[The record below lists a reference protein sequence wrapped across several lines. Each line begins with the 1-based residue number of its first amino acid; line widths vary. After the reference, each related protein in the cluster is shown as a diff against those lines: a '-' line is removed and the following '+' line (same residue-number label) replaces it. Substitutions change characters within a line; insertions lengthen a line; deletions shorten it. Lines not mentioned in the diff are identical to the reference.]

1 MGDLNIKPS
10 EVENAEGVKK
20 VELTG
25 AIDAASI
32 TQLTDFVDDLYEN
45 GTRWFLVDMRGIKY
59 VNSTGLGSLV
69 KYADQFTERGGG
81 MVLFALP
88 PKVKVIIKML
98 GLDSFF
104 PIVNSLEDALKEV
117 EGKGASAK
125 ASPAPSPAPK
135 VEEEPKASTPAPSAP
150 SAPSAPAPAVAP
162 SAPSSLG
169 ASSSKDENG
178 AATPAASQELV
189 ETLLEENR
197 RTNRLLKAVILELRQ
212 LRAEFED
219 DNED

>member
-1 MGDLNIKPS
+1 LGDLTIKPS
-10 EVENAEGVKK
+10 DIESAEGVKK

-32 TQLTDFVDDLYEN
+32 SQLTNFVDDLYDG

-104 PIVNSLEDALKEV
+104 PIVNSLDDALDEV
-117 EGKGASAK
+117 KGNGKGVTK
-125 ASPAPSPAPK
+125 ATAPRPVPAPK
-135 VEEEPKASTPAPSAP
+135 PDPAPRRLTHLAP
-150 SAPSAPAPAVAP
+150 SSPKPAPIVTP

-169 ASSSKDENG
+169 PNNHKGEDVADSTLASKD
-178 AATPAASQELV
+178 LV

-219 DNED
+219 DGDD

>member
-10 EVENAEGVKK
+10 DVENAEGVKK

-104 PIVNSLEDALKEV
+104 PIVNSLDDALKEV
-117 EGKGASAK
+117 EGTAAK
-125 ASPAPSPAPK
+125 PVPAPAPAPK
-135 VEEEPKASTPAPSAP
+135 VEEEVKVADPE
-150 SAPSAPAPAVAP
+150 PSAPAPSGPAPSVAP

-169 ASSSKDENG
+169 STNTKGDDVAESASASK
-178 AATPAASQELV
+178 ELV

-219 DNED
+219 DNEE

>member
-10 EVENAEGVKK
+10 DVENAEGVKK

-104 PIVNSLEDALKEV
+104 PIVNSLDDALKEV
-117 EGKGASAK
+117 NGTGTAVKPTPP
-125 ASPAPSPAPK
+125 PAPAPK
-135 VEEEPKASTPAPSAP
+135 VEEEPKAA
-150 SAPSAPAPAVAP
+150 APAPAAPAPSGPAPSVAP

-169 ASSSKDENG
+169 SSNNKGDDVAETASAPK
-178 AATPAASQELV
+178 ELV

-219 DNED
+219 DNDE

>member
-1 MGDLNIKPS
+1 MGDLTIKPS
-10 EVENAEGVKK
+10 DIENHTGVKK
-20 VELTG
+20 VELQG

-32 TQLTDFVDDLYEN
+32 TELTDFVDELYDG

-104 PIVNSLEDALKEV
+104 PIVNSLDDALDEV
-117 EGKGASAK
+117 KGNGVGVKPKDEPARESK
-125 ASPAPSPAPK
+125 ADSSS
-135 VEEEPKASTPAPSAP
+135 ST
-150 SAPSAPAPAVAP
+150 SAPA
-162 SAPSSLG
+162 SATKGETVSET
-169 ASSSKDENG
+169 ATVSK
-178 AATPAASQELV
+178 ELI
-189 ETLLEENR
+189 ETLLEESR

-219 DNED
+219 DSDD

>member
-1 MGDLNIKPS
+1 LGDLTIKPS
-10 EVENAEGVKK
+10 DVENAEGVKK

-32 TQLTDFVDDLYEN
+32 TQLTDFVDDLYED

-104 PIVNSLEDALKEV
+104 PIVNSLDDALDEV
-117 EGKGASAK
+117 KGNGSGVNKPEPIAEPEPAPKATPSAL
-125 ASPAPSPAPK
+125 SPAP
-135 VEEEPKASTPAPSAP
+135 T
-150 SAPSAPAPAVAP
+150 VAP
-162 SAPSSLG
+162 SAPSSL
-169 ASSSKDENG
+169 ASHNSKGDDVANSD
-178 AATPAASQELV
+178 TASKELV

-219 DNED
+219 DGDD

>member
-1 MGDLNIKPS
+1 MGDLTINQFDLD
-10 EVENAEGVKK
+10 EVADARK
-20 VELTG
+20 VELVG

-32 TQLTDFVDDLYEN
+32 TDLTNFVDKLYDT

-69 KYADQFTERGGG
+69 KYADQFTSRGGG

-104 PIVNSLEDALKEV
+104 PIVNSLDDALEQVRNQGQKEESEPAAPEAPVV
-117 EGKGASAK
+117 EDVEDVEDIMDESPAVPQSSVA
-125 ASPAPSPAPK
+125 ATVAPAPSSNGQTSVDPGL
-135 VEEEPKASTPAPSAP
+135 V
-150 SAPSAPAPAVAP
+150 
-162 SAPSSLG
+162 
-169 ASSSKDENG
+169 KD
-178 AATPAASQELV
+178 
-189 ETLLEENR
+189 LLDEQK

-212 LRAEFED
+212 LRSEFDED
-219 DNED
+219 